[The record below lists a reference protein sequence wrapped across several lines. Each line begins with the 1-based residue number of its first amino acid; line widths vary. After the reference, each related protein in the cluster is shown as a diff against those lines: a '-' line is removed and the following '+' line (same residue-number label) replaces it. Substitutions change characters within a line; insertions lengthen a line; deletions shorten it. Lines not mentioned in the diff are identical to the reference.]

1 MNEEVIELPKLKVE
15 EEKEII
21 IDDNNLSEVYDLTSK
36 RKINYYVCIVA
47 FIITLSFVSIFI
59 IDRIKL
65 LKKYNY
71 VTLDAIDVVSYDS
84 NNNIVELSIEPSSEQ
99 EEWIYINSNNEKVIG
114 EMVNN
119 KCVVTVRLESGK
131 VSFTNSNDDVSTNL
145 EVSNYVVDLRE
156 KSKYYLALN
165 SELELGEDKVVVGA
179 PVISWVS
186 LDDSVQIIDNKLNM
200 C

>member
-99 EEWIYINSNNEKVIG
+99 EECIYINSNNEKVIG

-119 KCVVTVRLESGK
+119 KCFPPEIC
-131 VSFTNSNDDVSTNL
+131 
-145 EVSNYVVDLRE
+145 E
-156 KSKYYLALN
+156 KY
-165 SELELGEDKVVVGA
+165 
-179 PVISWVS
+179 
-186 LDDSVQIIDNKLNM
+186 
-200 C
+200 